1 MTKLLITGAAG
12 RLGANIVRQVLDK
25 GYDVRGL
32 VLPDDPKKT
41 KLDGLDL
48 EVIEGDLR
56 DADLC
61 QTLVD
66 GVDAVIHTA
75 NIMGPPQGMD
85 NRTFFDINVNGT
97 FNLFEAAA
105 PLSDRL
111 DRFVHVSSDSVY
123 PMGNQEVE
131 PCYQPVDE
139 AHPKRPFKLYATTKR
154 INEAMA
160 DSYRTS
166 CGLRTA
172 IIRPAGMF
180 AGQEI
185 LPRWTVSFVAGLIRS
200 AAGRPESGLHHPEG
214 EEIAQD
220 ILDRAEDPQQP
231 CSVRDKEGNPW
242 MYSPADARDVAQ
254 ACICALEHP
263 AAVGEAFNAA
273 IPRPLP
279 LTETAE
285 YLASKTGVPPLE
297 VQVPMRWIYWSD
309 IRKAKSL
316 IGYEPQCDLE
326 VVFDTAFAH
335 QAGEP
340 VDVVPA

>member
-1 MTKLLITGAAG
+1 MAKLLITGAAG
-12 RLGANIVRQVLDK
+12 RLGANIVRQVLNK

-41 KLDGLDL
+41 KLDGLDI
-48 EVIEGDLR
+48 EVVEGDLR
-56 DADLC
+56 DPDLC
-61 QTLVD
+61 HTLVE

-85 NRTFFDINVNGT
+85 NRTFFEINVTGT

-123 PMGNQEVE
+123 PMGNQEVK

-139 AHPKRPFKLYATTKR
+139 DHPKRPFKLYATTKC
-154 INEAMA
+154 INEATA
-160 DSYRTS
+160 QGYRHS
-166 CGLRTA
+166 FGLRTA
-172 IIRPAGMF
+172 VIRPAGMF
-180 AGQEI
+180 AGQEV
-185 LPRWTVSFVAGLIRS
+185 LGRWTVGFVARLIQS
-200 AAGRPESGLHHPEG
+200 ASEKPESGLHHPKG
-214 EEIAQD
+214 KEIARD
-220 ILDRAEDPQQP
+220 ILARAEDPQQP
-231 CSVRDKEGNPW
+231 CSARDETGKPW
-242 MYSPADARDVAQ
+242 IYSPADARDVAR
-254 ACICALEHP
+254 ACVCALEHP
-263 AAVGEAFNAA
+263 AAIGEAFNAA

-285 YLASKTGVPPLE
+285 YLATKTGVPLLE
-297 VQVPMRWIYWSD
+297 VEVPVRWVYWSD

-326 VVFDTAFAH
+326 VGFDTALADK
-335 QAGEP
+335 AGETT
-340 VDVVPA
+340 DVVPA